1 MRTSQHARPDG
12 PIPDYSLTARLGYA
26 AGWLEEPKVL
36 ATLPLFPYR
45 DKFGLSKEATASYFL
60 HGHYVH
66 RSSGSENEL
75 GLVFAC
81 ISRVSGFLPREKA
94 TVLPRLKKPEARVF
108 STILG

>member
-1 MRTSQHARPDG
+1 MPDLMDLFPITLLQPDSVTRLDGWKSPKSWRPYPFSRTS
-12 PIPDYSLTARLGYA
+12 
-26 AGWLEEPKVL
+26 
-36 ATLPLFPYR
+36 